1 MVAAIRAGRRPPME
15 HGEFAR
21 VTPDL
26 PSGATLLDHPA
37 TFLHFGNGMNFIS
50 KRRNFLAYLASVG
63 FTSTQFADSLWAQSA
78 KSETPRIT
86 REMLRTAGEVAG
98 LAFTGL
104 ELEAML
110 ERLNANTSLYR
121 ELRNIPLDNSVAPPL
136 YFNPL
141 LPGMQID
148 RSSKPFRTSRQPRLG
163 RPDNTEELAFLPVK
177 HLSGLIRAKQVTSVE
192 LTEIYLDRLKRHG
205 PTLNCVVTLTADRAR
220 RQAREAD
227 KEIAA
232 GRYRGWLHGIP
243 WGVKDLFATK
253 GYPTSWGAAPFKD
266 RVIDE
271 DATVVSR
278 LDAAGAVLVAKLT
291 TGELALDD
299 IWFGGQTKNPWDLS
313 MGSQGSSAGPAS
325 ATAAGLVAFSIGT
338 ETLGSIVEPSGIC
351 GVTGLR
357 PTFGRVSRHG
367 AMALSWSLDKIG
379 PMCRSVEDCALVLS
393 AIQGPDDQD
402 LSVQSVPFNWD
413 AKLDIR
419 KLRIGYLKAAF
430 EKTNQ
435 TPQTDA
441 NDAKAL
447 EALRSL
453 GVSLV
458 NVSLPE
464 HPRVD
469 PIAILY
475 SEANAALRDP
485 VRTQPS
491 DLVRKDRTA
500 AQNSFRLFPAS
511 DYLDVNRART
521 LLMREMAKVMS
532 QIDVYV
538 APFDYADYT
547 PNTVATLNTSITNL
561 TGQPCIVVPHG
572 FNEKGQP
579 TSLTFI
585 GRVFGEAEML
595 AVARAYQQAT
605 SWHLKHPKL

>member
-1 MVAAIRAGRRPPME
+1 M
-15 HGEFAR
+15 
-21 VTPDL
+21 
-26 PSGATLLDHPA
+26 
-37 TFLHFGNGMNFIS
+37 
-50 KRRNFLAYLASVG
+50 
-63 FTSTQFADSLWAQSA
+63 
-78 KSETPRIT
+78 
-86 REMLRTAGEVAG
+86 
-98 LAFTGL
+98 
-104 ELEAML
+104 
-110 ERLNANTSLYR
+110 
-121 ELRNIPLDNSVAPPL
+121 
-136 YFNPL
+136 
-141 LPGMQID
+141 
-148 RSSKPFRTSRQPRLG
+148 
-163 RPDNTEELAFLPVK
+163 
-177 HLSGLIRAKQVTSVE
+177 
-192 LTEIYLDRLKRHG
+192 
-205 PTLNCVVTLTADRAR
+205 
-220 RQAREAD
+220 
-227 KEIAA
+227 
-232 GRYRGWLHGIP
+232 
-243 WGVKDLFATK
+243 
-253 GYPTSWGAAPFKD
+253 
-266 RVIDE
+266 
-271 DATVVSR
+271 
-278 LDAAGAVLVAKLT
+278 
-291 TGELALDD
+291 
-299 IWFGGQTKNPWDLS
+299 
-313 MGSQGSSAGPAS
+313 
-325 ATAAGLVAFSIGT
+325 
-338 ETLGSIVEPSGIC
+338 
-351 GVTGLR
+351 
-357 PTFGRVSRHG
+357 
-367 AMALSWSLDKIG
+367 
-379 PMCRSVEDCALVLS
+379 LS

-435 TPQTDA
+435 TSQTDA

-485 VRTQPS
+485 IRTQPS

-500 AQNSFRLFPAS
+500 DQNSFRLFPAS
-511 DYLDVNRART
+511 DYLDVNRARM

-547 PNTVATLNTSITNL
+547 PNPVATLNTSITNL